1 MFQELVP
8 IFGILGVFFAPV
20 LAIWIILEFR
30 KSKLRNN
37 ERMALIAQGI
47 IPPEEARTKQKSNPN
62 RFVSLRNGIV
72 LIGLAIGILVG
83 FFISE
88 QMQLIN
94 EKAFW
99 IYTASIL
106 LFLGIGY
113 LIYFFVTRNMSMNDA
128 NNNLIEE

>member
-30 KSKLRNN
+30 KSKLRNS

-47 IPPEEARTKQKSNPN
+47 IPPEETRTKQKSNPN